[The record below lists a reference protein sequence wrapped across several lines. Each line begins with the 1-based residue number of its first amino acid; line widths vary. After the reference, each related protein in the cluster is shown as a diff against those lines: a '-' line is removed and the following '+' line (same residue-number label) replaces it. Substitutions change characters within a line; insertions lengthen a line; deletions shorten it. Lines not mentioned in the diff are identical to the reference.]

1 MNNLNNVA
9 SIPNQVIRQQVKR
22 QAHLAKTYDVVW
34 IVDGRCRQVM
44 KRNTL
49 RPIANWEKK
58 RLENSTHTTG
68 KVLVVINGTYK

>member
-34 IVDGRCRQVM
+34 IVDGRCRQVI
-44 KRNTL
+44 L
-49 RPIANWEKK
+49 RDISKGIAAWKK
-58 RLENSTHTTG
+58 LKSENSTHTG
-68 KVLVVINGTYK
+68 KVLVVLNGTYK